1 MDSGRFLL
9 AVVLMIAVMVV
20 TNILLPPEPRPAGDM
35 AGDTLAAP
43 LAEPVTVPAADP
55 PGAVMQQ
62 PAAPAEAPAEAPAAP
77 GVAAAPAAAA
87 ATAATL
93 QADTIVVRSEL
104 FDYRISTLG
113 ASVVGAQLNRHIVLD
128 PARHGQPVELS
139 WDTLPGLFSYRLRV
153 GTREIPLQ
161 ELPFTADQTGVVQ
174 LSPGGPPGTVRLTH
188 QGSDFSV
195 ELVYTF
201 DPDRYLITGRMQ
213 VTGLA
218 GQPPTL
224 HIALP
229 PRLAMNEVNA
239 QEDERMLEYVVNAER
254 DGVTKVRLSA
264 VRAQRVENGPLLWA
278 AVKSKYFVAGVLTH
292 PESPSMFGGLVANPL
307 VHESAADMYVTLVP
321 DPDGTFGFR
330 YYIGPQEPQRL
341 AEVGQRFQDVNPFGW
356 RAFRIFLQPLGHAI
370 TATLYWMHDV
380 LGIGYGWVLVL
391 FGVIIRIV
399 LWPLNA
405 KAMRSQMKNM
415 EIQPKLKEIQTKYK
429 NEPEKLQKEMLRLYK
444 EEGFSPLGGCWPMLF
459 PLPILITLF
468 FVLQSTIAFRGVPF
482 LWLPDL
488 SRADPLYILPVLL
501 GASMFLMQWVSM
513 RSMTEQNPQ
522 MKFMM
527 YAMPPVMTIIFLN
540 FASGLNLYYAAM
552 NFASIP
558 QQVLIARE
566 RQRHNAE
573 RQLTQK
579 KP

>member
-1 MDSGRFLL
+1 
-9 AVVLMIAVMVV
+9 
-20 TNILLPPEPRPAGDM
+20 
-35 AGDTLAAP
+35 
-43 LAEPVTVPAADP
+43 
-55 PGAVMQQ
+55 
-62 PAAPAEAPAEAPAAP
+62 
-77 GVAAAPAAAA
+77 
-87 ATAATL
+87 
-93 QADTIVVRSEL
+93 
-104 FDYRISTLG
+104 
-113 ASVVGAQLNRHIVLD
+113 
-128 PARHGQPVELS
+128 
-139 WDTLPGLFSYRLRV
+139 
-153 GTREIPLQ
+153 
-161 ELPFTADQTGVVQ
+161 
-174 LSPGGPPGTVRLTH
+174 
-188 QGSDFSV
+188 
-195 ELVYTF
+195 
-201 DPDRYLITGRMQ
+201 
-213 VTGLA
+213 
-218 GQPPTL
+218 
-224 HIALP
+224 
-229 PRLAMNEVNA
+229 
-239 QEDERMLEYVVNAER
+239 
-254 DGVTKVRLSA
+254 
-264 VRAQRVENGPLLWA
+264 
-278 AVKSKYFVAGVLTH
+278 
-292 PESPSMFGGLVANPL
+292 MFGGLVANPL